1 MDDNYEYELVG
12 QCMEYE
18 KSIEEMRQKV
28 DLTSDQLRNLSKD
41 DPKYDEY
48 SLKLKDYQNNIIIYT
63 DRLVELKNELLSL
76 NNIHVDE
83 KDEAPLVDFNVRE
96 QMENDIKSAPLGIED
111 KSFGINNVTLE
122 QVIPPV
128 NMQEVQLPSV
138 IEEKVEE
145 PLADF
150 NVREQMENDIKS
162 TPLGIEDKSMQM
174 NNITLEQVIPP
185 VNMQEVQL
193 PSVIEEEKVEEP
205 LADFNVREQMEN
217 DIKSMPLGIEDKSM
231 NLSKPRDRIVSN
243 DPNLNES
250 DRDYEKYL
258 EGFYAS
264 MYMDKDK
271 IENLEYIP
279 DTEIVKPRDRI
290 VSNDPNQNESDRDY
304 EKYLEGYYENA
315 HKNIE
320 KSMVDSNL
328 IEQMKN
334 DIKLTPLGIED
345 KSMIDS
351 NSSEKNQLPS
361 VIEEEKVEEP
371 LVDFNVREQM
381 ENDIKLS
388 PLGIEDKSL
397 TEKIIAETDRI
408 IREDELEN
416 STGKVIKEN
425 ENSQSTLDEEVSD
438 LEDDFGEQEI
448 IQLEEPKNKLKD
460 KINKLKSD
468 FKRIVRGVTLAAT
481 IALVSLGLKGTDN
494 INIQQPVSIETI
506 DEKPM
511 ETDDDFEISDNSII
525 VEDNTQV
532 AVDNGCQNL
541 AIGDNADEFDLKGIL
556 ESGMLSSTA
565 SKAINKEYS
574 SGVHVRDEIPDDIKI
589 IGYFCQ
595 NDDDLRGTYDEG
607 ISLKEFADINDKDM
621 SQVSVLVGTKDDNGM
636 VPTGFISADDIIKM
650 TNNVQN
656 NDAKSMAM

>member
-128 NMQEVQLPSV
+128 NMQEV
-138 IEEKVEE
+138 
-145 PLADF
+145 
-150 NVREQMENDIKS
+150 
-162 TPLGIEDKSMQM
+162 
-174 NNITLEQVIPP
+174 
-185 VNMQEVQL
+185 
-193 PSVIEEEKVEEP
+193 
-205 LADFNVREQMEN
+205 
-217 DIKSMPLGIEDKSM
+217 
-231 NLSKPRDRIVSN
+231 
-243 DPNLNES
+243 
-250 DRDYEKYL
+250 
-258 EGFYAS
+258 
-264 MYMDKDK
+264 
-271 IENLEYIP
+271 
-279 DTEIVKPRDRI
+279 
-290 VSNDPNQNESDRDY
+290 
-304 EKYLEGYYENA
+304 
-315 HKNIE
+315 
-320 KSMVDSNL
+320 
-328 IEQMKN
+328 
-334 DIKLTPLGIED
+334 
-345 KSMIDS
+345 
-351 NSSEKNQLPS
+351 QLPS